1 MLDNYLCVRSIQM
14 MMMTMIVIVMLMLM
28 ISYTR
33 ERHSSLNSL
42 LPIILVPES
51 ELLDELLTSYQSL
64 SVATG

>member
-1 MLDNYLCVRSIQM
+1 
-14 MMMTMIVIVMLMLM
+14 MMMTTMKVVMMMRL
-28 ISYTR
+28 IKYTR

-42 LPIILVPES
+42 LFIVILVPES

>member
-1 MLDNYLCVRSIQM
+1 
-14 MMMTMIVIVMLMLM
+14 MMTMMIVKVMMMMLM

-42 LPIILVPES
+42 LFIVILVPES